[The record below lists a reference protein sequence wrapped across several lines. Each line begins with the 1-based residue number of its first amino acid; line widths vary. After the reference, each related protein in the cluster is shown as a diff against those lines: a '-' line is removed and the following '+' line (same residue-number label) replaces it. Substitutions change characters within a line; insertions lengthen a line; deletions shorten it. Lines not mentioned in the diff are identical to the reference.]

1 MKFYEGKEDTTIKEY
16 TKEGTWYEIVYLNNE
31 SDYYPNEDPNHELE
45 IQERILKQAIE
56 REEELLKKYNK
67 DEIISTILF
76 LISLPT
82 AYISMTKA
90 PMIIF
95 LVSSIVAF
103 LSGKKLIKTRK
114 RLKDIKKYR
123 MYLDIKE
130 DLEKKENSDIYD
142 IIEFDKFLQ
151 VKLDLTTIDKY
162 RYSDVKA
169 LKKEINRRNNL

>member
-1 MKFYEGKEDTTIKEY
+1 MKYDEGKENETIKNY
-16 TKEGTWYEIVYLNNE
+16 TKDGIWYEIVYLNNE

-169 LKKEINRRNNL
+169 LKKEINRRNNS

>member
-1 MKFYEGKEDTTIKEY
+1 
-16 TKEGTWYEIVYLNNE
+16 
-31 SDYYPNEDPNHELE
+31 
-45 IQERILKQAIE
+45 
-56 REEELLKKYNK
+56 
-67 DEIISTILF
+67 
-76 LISLPT
+76 
-82 AYISMTKA
+82 MTKA